1 MLFFKEKNP
10 SMKNYNGCSVCN
22 VNTLTYFDTTITQVM
37 MALEGLER
45 ALQVGETDAQRL
57 SHGGSNPY
65 AQMLKT
71 ERIKQLEKHK
81 SSAIAKRASRVW
93 KSHFETCAICE
104 LSFNRHSPE
113 TKFCCECR
121 SIVCSSCDCSVFHLS
136 YQEELWDKL
145 EGKETSE
152 KKAKTAAKK
161 SKKAKRKAKAK
172 AKEKR
177 AGVTHEIDE
186 LSSEKLDIADD
197 GRKPPVTLPADAA
210 AYATAAHEVSE

>member
-1 MLFFKEKNP
+1 
-10 SMKNYNGCSVCN
+10 
-22 VNTLTYFDTTITQVM
+22 

-45 ALQVGETDAQRL
+45 VLQVGETDAQRL

-65 AQMLKT
+65 AQMISS

-93 KSHFETCAICE
+93 KSHFETCAICG
-104 LSFNRHSPE
+104 LSFNRHSPD

-121 SIVCSSCDCSVFHLS
+121 SVVCSSCDCSVFHLS

-172 AKEKR
+172 AKEKK
-177 AGVTHEIDE
+177 ASQDMDE
-186 LSSEKLDIADD
+186 LLSDRLDMADD
-197 GRKPPVTLPADAA
+197 RRTPPPLEAVAQ
-210 AYATAAHEVSE
+210 EVSDECFRDVVLFNAEPVVYMNYWLEPRVIYLSYTLLPFSLYSNG

>member
-1 MLFFKEKNP
+1 M
-10 SMKNYNGCSVCN
+10 
-22 VNTLTYFDTTITQVM
+22 FDNNILALIDTTQVM

-45 ALQVGETDAQRL
+45 VLQVGETDAQRL

-65 AQMLKT
+65 AQMT
-71 ERIKQLEKHK
+71 SSERIKQLEKHK

-104 LSFNRHSPE
+104 LSFNRHSPD

-121 SIVCSSCDCSVFHLS
+121 SVVCSSCDCSVFHLS

-172 AKEKR
+172 AKEKK
-177 AGVTHEIDE
+177 ASQDMSQDMDE
-186 LSSEKLDIADD
+186 LLSDRLDMVNNR
-197 GRKPPVTLPADAA
+197 RKTPPFQAA
-210 AYATAAHEVSE
+210 QEVSECFREVVRGVNAIQNQYTTTG

>member
-1 MLFFKEKNP
+1 
-10 SMKNYNGCSVCN
+10 
-22 VNTLTYFDTTITQVM
+22 

-45 ALQVGETDAQRL
+45 VLQVGETDAQRL

-65 AQMLKT
+65 AQMFSS
-71 ERIKQLEKHK
+71 ECIKQLEKHK

-121 SIVCSSCDCSVFHLS
+121 SVVCSSCDCSVFHLS

-152 KKAKTAAKK
+152 KKARTAAKK

-172 AKEKR
+172 AKEKK
-177 AGVTHEIDE
+177 AGATHEMDE
-186 LSSEKLDIADD
+186 FLSDKL
-197 GRKPPVTLPADAA
+197 DAA
-210 AYATAAHEVSE
+210 AGAYEAQEVSEF